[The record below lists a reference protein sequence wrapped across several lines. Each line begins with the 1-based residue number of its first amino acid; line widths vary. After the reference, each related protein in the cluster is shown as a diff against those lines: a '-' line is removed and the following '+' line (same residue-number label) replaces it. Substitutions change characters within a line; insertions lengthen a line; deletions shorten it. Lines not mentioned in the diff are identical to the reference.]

1 MITYEFEIYLNR
13 YEVAFKVS
21 ANMSNATKK
30 ITDKLSGISLTRK
43 DIVHL
48 SLSFDDN
55 VIQFLDD
62 LIGYGIVSEYKL
74 HVYTEERGL

>member
-1 MITYEFEIYLNR
+1 MITYEFEIYLNG

-21 ANMSNATKK
+21 ANMSNATNK
-30 ITDKLSGISLTRK
+30 IMDKLFSLSLTRK
-43 DIVHL
+43 DIVHI
-48 SLSFDDN
+48 SLSYDDN

-74 HVYTEERGL
+74 HVYTEGCGL